1 VVVRV
6 DAAGAAGGPREI
18 RGARTWAQ
26 GALAFSGAVRFAQP
40 AIVNGAVG
48 VVLAPQ
54 GRLSRALRFTIR
66 GGKIV
71 EVDVVADPAR
81 LRELEIAALDH

>member
-1 VVVRV
+1 
-6 DAAGAAGGPREI
+6 
-18 RGARTWAQ
+18 
-26 GALAFSGAVRFAQP
+26 
-40 AIVNGAVG
+40 VNGAVG

-66 GGKIV
+66 DGKIV

-81 LRELEIAALDH
+81 LRELDIAALDH